1 MVIAQQKT
9 AASVIIIFFIV
20 FSYLVY
26 YLLYNSCSFQL
37 LALFLVLTDEALD
50 EDVLVADAPTLVYD
64 DDHKHEHHHN
74 EGGSKGNCED
84 KCYIHT
90 F

>member
-26 YLLYNSCSFQL
+26 YLLYDSCSFQL
-37 LALFLVLTDEALD
+37 LTLFLILTDETLNKD
-50 EDVLVADAPTLVYD
+50 ILIADAPTLVYD
-64 DDHKHEHHHN
+64 DGHKHKHHHD
-74 EGGSKGNCED
+74 EGGSKGDCDD